1 MEAKKG
7 ALVNSYIKVEWGTAK
22 FESKNG
28 VEHIIVSISIFIY
41 KSRLVEINFTILLY
55 RIIHL
60 YSTLPLFLPFFL
72 LVFQFTITLLPT
84 FPFHFYLFSL
94 HHFLPYNVTFS
105 FYLCIFLLF
114 CLFSSTFSLIYIF
127 LFLVDFLKSIKI
139 FFSCIS
145 TLS

>member
-41 KSRLVEINFTILLY
+41 KSRSVEVNFTILLY

-60 YSTLPLFLPFFL
+60 YSTIPLFLPFFL

-114 CLFSSTFSLIYIF
+114 CLFSSTFSLIYIYIYI
-127 LFLVDFLKSIKI
+127 S
-139 FFSCIS
+139 FFSGFFKIY
-145 TLS
+145 